1 MSLKGFLKACAKA
14 AAYFAVYFVW
24 QVIVVNWVSI
34 LATFFVSSEYGDSE
48 IIDYATLMDQITER
62 VYAIVDKYSLHI
74 TIVAG
79 ALAVLTFVIIFKV
92 RKKKPLSEMGITKI
106 PLSQVPVLIIFGL
119 SLNMFISVFLSM
131 IPFPESWVE
140 SYNYSTGI
148 VAEAG
153 TLVTLV
159 ATLISAPIV
168 EEITFRGLVYS
179 RLCKG
184 MPMFAAMLI
193 SSWIFGVVHGNVIQ
207 MLYAALLGYIICYTR
222 VKYQSL
228 TACIL
233 VHFGF
238 NLFSFFGDM
247 LGEVS
252 ESMMYVIMLGGAAIS
267 LGLLSYISRRSEYK
281 IEFTMK
287 ENENDQTH
295 TLS

>member
-1 MSLKGFLKACAKA
+1 MSIKGFLKACGKA

-34 LATFFVSSEYGDSE
+34 IATFFVSSGYDDTQMRDYGAMMDE
-48 IIDYATLMDQITER
+48 ITAK
-62 VYAIVDKYSLHI
+62 VYDIIDKYSLHI
-74 TIVAG
+74 TFVAG

-92 RKKKPLSEMGITKI
+92 RKKKPLLEMGITKI
-106 PLSQVPVLIIFGL
+106 PLSQVPVLILFGL

-140 SYNYSTGI
+140 SYNTSTGVI
-148 VAEAG
+148 AEAG
-153 TLVTLV
+153 IVITLLTTLVC
-159 ATLISAPIV
+159 APIV
-168 EEITFRGLVYS
+168 EEITFRGLMYS

-238 NLFSFFGDM
+238 NLFSCFGDL
-247 LGEVS
+247 LGDVS
-252 ESMMYVIMLGGAAIS
+252 ESVMYIIMLGGAAIS
-267 LGLLSYISRRSEYK
+267 LGLLIYISRRNGNK